1 MIVKIAEAYEI
12 FFGKYAD
19 HHLTV
24 SQAFKK
30 DLVKKLGVNS
40 NKISVLYDRAVK
52 GKFKPLNEKEKA
64 KFLYEKMDVDAD
76 Y

>member
-1 MIVKIAEAYEI
+1 VKIAETYEI

-30 DLVKKLGVNS
+30 DLIKKLGVNS
-40 NKISVLYDRAVK
+40 HKISVLYDRAVE
-52 GKFKPLNEKEKA
+52 GKFKPLDEREKA
-64 KFLYEKMDVDAD
+64 KFLYEKMDVTAD

>member
-1 MIVKIAEAYEI
+1 MIVQIAEAYEI
-12 FFGKYAD
+12 YFGKYAD

-30 DLVKKLGVNS
+30 DLVTKLGVNS
-40 NKISVLYDRAVK
+40 NKISVLYDRAVE
-52 GKFKPLNEKEKA
+52 GKFKPLNEREKA
-64 KFLYEKMDVDAD
+64 KFLFEKMDVTAD